1 MNEIDARYAAFLASV
16 DAAAE
21 TLRTLGR
28 TPFLSKFHF
37 EFRLGPDLPGV
48 MKYEIEQF
56 SIPEEAADRWPK

>member
-1 MNEIDARYAAFLASV
+1 MNDINARYAAFLASV

-28 TPFLSKFHF
+28 TPFLSSFHF

-56 SIPEEAADRWPK
+56 SISEEAAERWQK